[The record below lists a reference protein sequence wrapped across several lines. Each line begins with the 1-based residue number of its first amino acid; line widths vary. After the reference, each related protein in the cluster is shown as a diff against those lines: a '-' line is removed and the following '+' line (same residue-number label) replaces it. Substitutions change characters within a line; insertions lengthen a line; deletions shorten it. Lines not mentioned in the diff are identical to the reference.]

1 MGRPRTF
8 DEDEVIAAVRTAFH
22 RGGFHGT
29 SVGDLST
36 AAGLGKGSLYGAF
49 GDKQRLYLR
58 IFDEYS
64 TAVEASVARLVDGPD
79 DGALDRAHEWLRA
92 VARGSAP
99 DGCLLARGTA
109 ELSSE
114 DPDVAERAHRA
125 FTNIHESLTDV
136 ARAAQRA
143 GDVDPSAD
151 PAAIGGVLLATHRG
165 LEALRKG
172 GMTAELLVP
181 IADQAIAGLRIR

>member
-8 DEDEVIAAVRTAFH
+8 DEDEVVAAVRTAFH
-22 RGGFHGT
+22 HGGFHGT
-29 SVGDLST
+29 SVGDLSA

-49 GDKQRLYLR
+49 GDKHRLYLR
-58 IFDEYS
+58 VFDEYS
-64 TAVEASVARLVDGPD
+64 TGVEASVTRLVPGPD
-79 DGALDRAHEWLRA
+79 EGALERAREWLLA
-92 VARGSAP
+92 VACGSAP

-114 DPDVAERAHRA
+114 DPDVAERALRA
-125 FTNIHESLTDV
+125 FTTIHAALTDI

-143 GDVDPSAD
+143 GEVDPAAD
-151 PAAIGGVLLATHRG
+151 PAAVGGLLLATHRG

-172 GMTAELLVP
+172 GMTADVLVP
-181 IADQAIAGLRIR
+181 IAEQAVGGIRTR